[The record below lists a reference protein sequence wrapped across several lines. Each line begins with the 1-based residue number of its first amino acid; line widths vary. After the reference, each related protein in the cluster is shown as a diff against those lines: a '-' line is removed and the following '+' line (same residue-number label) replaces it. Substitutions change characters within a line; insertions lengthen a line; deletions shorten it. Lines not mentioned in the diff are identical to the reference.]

1 MSRTRGTLFAAL
13 PLLVGALAGC
23 STAADD
29 AAAETKSESQIAAD
43 AQAWDLANANCLRE
57 AGVDIG
63 DPSGDGGGMA
73 ISRGDGL
80 DMDALLA
87 ASETCRESTTDEL
100 GERPVTASEKKSQDE
115 FDARLRESAECV
127 REAGYDVTDQL
138 DGAGGTATMDD
149 VLAGVLEECGA
160 FGSMPTTVTR

>member
-1 MSRTRGTLFAAL
+1 MPRTRGTLFAAL
-13 PLLVGALAGC
+13 PLLVVALAGC

-29 AAAETKSESQIAAD
+29 PAGSESQIAAD
-43 AQAWDLANANCLRE
+43 AQAWDLANASCLRE

-100 GERPVTASEKKSQDE
+100 GERPVTASEKESQDE
-115 FDARLRESAECV
+115 FDAMLRESAECV
-127 REAGYDVTDQL
+127 RDAGYDVTDQL
-138 DGAGGTATMDD
+138 DGAGGTDTMDD
-149 VLAGVLEECGA
+149 VPEGVLEECGA
-160 FGSMPTTVTR
+160 FGSMPTAVTR